1 MPLADLPQTNKQHA
15 VPQNIMD
22 VEFKLIGDL
31 TMRQFAYLMICGGIS
46 YLATVTVAGIF
57 KWPVVIFFTL
67 LGLGLAFIPIQERGL
82 DEWIVN
88 FFKAI
93 YSPTQRIWK
102 KEPTVPSAFMYEN
115 IAVVRQEMIT
125 LAPTSSRRKLEDY
138 LEFQLKEEKED
149 PLDIPEKEYIMKV
162 RQMVG
167 IIEPAAPAVSVTY
180 EEEAVE
186 EVAPVEPPLP
196 GEEPETQPEKETGDE
211 KPQEQP
217 AEVSAEPKPVIE
229 KKRTPADIER
239 KSHKIRVARERE
251 ARRQTARDTVAVAPL
266 TPDMHAG
273 RKFVNLLP
281 YGGEL
286 VLPIRGEKVIQ
297 TSEQLEI
304 EDDIQEKADRL
315 QKLLEQIKGSG
326 AITKAT
332 QDEVKVTPA
341 QLNVEQGGEVNVE
354 AVEVIEELKQEK
366 DRLSQEI
373 ESLKVSKESAPTPVE
388 ASQKEEM
395 ITKLQTEKERTQS
408 DYESLQRQILDL
420 QNKLKE
426 KEQFNVDTSSPS
438 KPVYAKIQ
446 PLTSR
451 PNVVSG
457 IVKKQDGTVM
467 EGVLLI
473 IKNQKGEAVR
483 ALKSNTLG
491 QFTLMTPLSNGMYT
505 IEVSPSADTQ
515 TFDIISLEAK
525 GDIIPPI
532 EFVGK

>member
-46 YLATVTVAGIF
+46 YLAAVSVIGLF
-57 KWPVVIFFTL
+57 KWPIVVFFTF

-93 YSPTQRIWK
+93 YSPTQRIWR
-102 KEPTVPSAFMYEN
+102 KEPSVPSAFMYEN
-115 IAVVRQEMIT
+115 IQVVRQEMIT

-138 LEFQLKEEKED
+138 LEYQLKEEKED

-162 RQMVG
+162 REMVG
-167 IIEPAAPAVSVTY
+167 IVEPSEPSVSVTY
-180 EEEAVE
+180 EEE
-186 EVAPVEPPLP
+186 EVQEAPVEPQAAP
-196 GEEPETQPEKETGDE
+196 
-211 KPQEQP
+211 PQEQP
-217 AEVSAEPKPVIE
+217 QTEGEE
-229 KKRTPADIER
+229 KKAGEETKAEQPVAEKPLPAPIER
-239 KSHKIRVARERE
+239 KKTPEEFEKKSHRIKRARERE
-251 ARRQTARDTVAVAPL
+251 ARRQQSVAVTPL

-286 VLPIRGEKVIQ
+286 ILPIRGEKVLQ

-304 EDDIQEKADRL
+304 EEDIQEKADKL
-315 QKLLEQIKGSG
+315 QKLLEHIKASG
-326 AITKAT
+326 AIKKEAT
-332 QDEVKVTPA
+332 PEVR
-341 QLNVEQGGEVNVE
+341 VEPEKLDVQQGGEVNVE
-354 AVEVIEELKQEK
+354 AVEVIEGLKQEK
-366 DRLSQEI
+366 DRLAQEI
-373 ESLKVSKESAPTPVE
+373 ENLRISKETETTPSVAE
-388 ASQKEEM
+388 AKEEM
-395 ITKLQTEKERTQS
+395 IRRLQAEKEKTQTE
-408 DYESLQRQILDL
+408 YESLQRQILDL

-426 KEQFNVDTSSPS
+426 KEQFDAGSQAPA

-446 PLTSR
+446 PLTNR

-457 IVKKQDGTVM
+457 IVKKQDGKVL

-473 IKNQKGEAVR
+473 VKNQKGEAVR

-491 QFTLMTPLSNGMYT
+491 QFTLTTPLSNGVYT
-505 IEVSPSADTQ
+505 VEVSSNNDGA
-515 TFDIISLEAK
+515 TFDIISVEAK
-525 GDIIPPI
+525 GEIIPPI
-532 EFVGK
+532 ELVGK

>member
-46 YLATVTVAGIF
+46 YLAAVSVIGLF
-57 KWPVVIFFTL
+57 KWPIVVFFTL
-67 LGLGLAFIPIQERGL
+67 LGLGLAFVPIQERGL

-93 YSPTQRIWK
+93 YSPTQRIWR
-102 KEPTVPSAFMYEN
+102 KEPSVPSAFMYEN
-115 IAVVRQEMIT
+115 IQLVRQEMIT

-138 LEFQLKEEKED
+138 LEYQLKEEKED

-162 RQMVG
+162 REMVG
-167 IIEPAAPAVSVTY
+167 IIEPAEPAVSVTY
-180 EEEAVE
+180 EEEEVQEVE
-186 EVAPVEPPLP
+186 EPSALP
-196 GEEPETQPEKETGDE
+196 
-211 KPQEQP
+211 PQEQP
-217 AEVSAEPKPVIE
+217 QFQGEPQKPGEETKPEKPIVQKPEPASDE
-229 KKRTPADIER
+229 KKKTPEEFEK
-239 KSHKIRVARERE
+239 KSHRIKRARERE
-251 ARRQTARDTVAVAPL
+251 ARRQQSVSVTPL
-266 TPDMHAG
+266 TPDMHSG

-286 VLPIRGEKVIQ
+286 ILPIRGEKVLQ

-304 EDDIQEKADRL
+304 EDDIQEKADKL

-326 AITKAT
+326 AIKKEITP
-332 QDEVKVTPA
+332 EVR
-341 QLNVEQGGEVNVE
+341 VEPEKLDVQQGGEVNVE
-354 AVEVIEELKQEK
+354 AVEVIEGLKQEK

-373 ESLKVSKESAPTPVE
+373 ENLRISKETETTPSVAE
-388 ASQKEEM
+388 AKEEM
-395 ITKLQTEKERTQS
+395 IRRLQAEKEKTQS
-408 DYESLQRQILDL
+408 EYESLQRQILDL

-426 KEQFNVDTSSPS
+426 KQEFDSGPQAPS

-446 PLTSR
+446 PLTNR

-457 IVKKQDGTVM
+457 VVKKQDGTVL

-491 QFTLMTPLSNGMYT
+491 QFTLTTPLSNGVYT
-505 IEVSPSADTQ
+505 VEVSSNNGTAS
-515 TFDIISLEAK
+515 FDIISVEAK
-525 GDIIPPI
+525 GEIIPPI
-532 EFVGK
+532 ELVGK